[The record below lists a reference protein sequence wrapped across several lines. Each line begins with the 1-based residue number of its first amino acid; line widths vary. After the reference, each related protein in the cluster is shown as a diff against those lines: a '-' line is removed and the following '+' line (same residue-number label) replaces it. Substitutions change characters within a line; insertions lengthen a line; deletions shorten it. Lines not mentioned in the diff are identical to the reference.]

1 MMKIREKID
10 IYQMQLRNLLNTVT
24 ISTRWLNFS
33 YCSLKLFWHLT
44 LQLQKYYYVFTL
56 SSGYYAL
63 PCKLFKII

>member
-33 YCSLKLFWHLT
+33 YSSLKLFWHLT
-44 LQLQKYYYVFTL
+44 LQLKNIITYSL